1 MWRKME
7 KSKQKILQS
16 RTLLSQILK
25 RKQEIKSKTVEFQ
38 TKGASSNYSIDNEK
52 QNIKEDNSQK
62 TSDSLEADFQR
73 WELDSEL
80 EELRKNI

>member
-1 MWRKME
+1 MRE
-7 KSKQKILQS
+7 DSKPYEGLNQYLEAPEQDKEDQDD
-16 RTLLSQILK
+16 T
-25 RKQEIKSKTVEFQ
+25 
-38 TKGASSNYSIDNEK
+38 SNEE
-52 QNIKEDNSQK
+52 QEDNSQK

>member
-1 MWRKME
+1 ME
-7 KSKQKILQS
+7 II
-16 RTLLSQILK
+16 ILK
-25 RKQEIKSKTVEFQ
+25 EIFHNLTYEELF
-38 TKGASSNYSIDNEK
+38 AHE
-52 QNIKEDNSQK
+52 